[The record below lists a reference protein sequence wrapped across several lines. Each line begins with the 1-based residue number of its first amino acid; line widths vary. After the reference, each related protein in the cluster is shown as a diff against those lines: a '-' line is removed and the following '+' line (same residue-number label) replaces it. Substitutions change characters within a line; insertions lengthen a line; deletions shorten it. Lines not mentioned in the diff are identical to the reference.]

1 MGTNHDEKTREH
13 RITEEAFLQCVAKA
27 VTETRGVHSLGERMG
42 DSLYH
47 GFTGRRSLRKGIKV
61 AKGGKG
67 PIVDIFVV
75 VEYGVHIPDVAFNIQ
90 TNVKHALKQKF
101 DLKIEAINIQVQGVH
116 TTRIKR

>member
-1 MGTNHDEKTREH
+1 MGMNHDEKTKDN

-27 VTETRGVHSLGERMG
+27 VNETRGVHSLGERMG

-47 GFTGRRSLRKGIKV
+47 GFTGRKSLRKGIKV

-67 PIVDIFVV
+67 IIIDIFVV

-90 TNVKHALKQKF
+90 TNVKQALNQKF
-101 DLKIEAINIQVQGVH
+101 DQKIEAINIQIQGVH

>member
-1 MGTNHDEKTREH
+1 MGTNYDEKTKEN
-13 RITEEAFLQCVAKA
+13 RITEESFLQCVGKA
-27 VTETRGVHSLGERMG
+27 VNETRGVHSLGERMG

-47 GFTGRRSLRKGIKV
+47 GFTGRKSLRKGIKV

-67 PIVDIFVV
+67 LIIDIFVV

-90 TNVKHALKQKF
+90 TNVKHALKEEF

-116 TTRIKR
+116 ITRIKR

>member
-1 MGTNHDEKTREH
+1 MGTNHDEKTKEN
-13 RITEEAFLQCVAKA
+13 RITEEAFLHCVANA
-27 VTETRGVHSLGERMG
+27 VKQTRGVHSLGERMG

-67 PIVDIFVV
+67 PIIDIFVV
-75 VEYGVHIPDVAFNIQ
+75 VEYGVHIPDVAFHIQ
-90 TNVKHALKQKF
+90 TNVKHALMKDF
-101 DLKIEAINIQVQGVH
+101 DLKVEAIYIQIQGVH